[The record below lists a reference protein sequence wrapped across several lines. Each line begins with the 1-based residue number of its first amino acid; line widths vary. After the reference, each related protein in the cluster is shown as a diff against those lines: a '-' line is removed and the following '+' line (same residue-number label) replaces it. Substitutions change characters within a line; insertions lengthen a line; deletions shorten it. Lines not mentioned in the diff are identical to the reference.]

1 MELLAL
7 RSDLAFRAVFGRE
20 NEKCKKALMA
30 LLNDVLGLN
39 ITNLSYANP
48 LNLQNYDEDKKS
60 EMDIEVVTD
69 SGERIDIEIQLLSV
83 PGFANRMIYYGSKLI
98 NECLNS
104 GEGYEYM
111 AMKKCKVLSIV
122 DFTLFPHNLRIQN
135 RFRMKE
141 LEDNFELSDVLE
153 IIFLEMSKLDETKP
167 LKEKSPVERWLYFLK
182 YVDDAAREEQIA
194 EILDESEGITMAM
207 EVLKEVSADD
217 QLRTKIRLQEKAE
230 NDWKARIYYAK
241 QEGIAKGRAEGEAKG
256 LAEGEAKGRAEGE
269 HEKQLEIAR
278 KALTMLDDQT
288 IAQLTG
294 LALEEVARLRTEQ
307 K

>member
-1 MELLAL
+1 
-7 RSDLAFRAVFGRE
+7 
-20 NEKCKKALMA
+20 
-30 LLNDVLGLN
+30 
-39 ITNLSYANP
+39 
-48 LNLQNYDEDKKS
+48 
-60 EMDIEVVTD
+60 
-69 SGERIDIEIQLLSV
+69 
-83 PGFANRMIYYGSKLI
+83 
-98 NECLNS
+98 
-104 GEGYEYM
+104 
-111 AMKKCKVLSIV
+111 
-122 DFTLFPHNLRIQN
+122 
-135 RFRMKE
+135 
-141 LEDNFELSDVLE
+141 
-153 IIFLEMSKLDETKP
+153 
-167 LKEKSPVERWLYFLK
+167 
-182 YVDDAAREEQIA
+182 
-194 EILDESEGITMAM
+194 MAM

-241 QEGIAKGRAEGEAKG
+241 QEGIAKGRAEGEAKGIAKGLAEGEAKGIAKG